1 MTVLFQSHGD
11 DPEVWRAALQRH
23 LPDEEIRIFPDE
35 LGDPAEIDFA
45 IAWKPP
51 RGMLKTLPNLK
62 AIFSLGAGI
71 DHLASDPDL
80 PRDVPVVRLVDRGLT
95 IGMTEFVTLSV
106 LRHHRRLR
114 EYAELQAQH
123 RWKELP
129 VPLAPNRRVGI
140 MGLGELGADAAR
152 ALTALRFDVAGWARS
167 PKEVEGVEVYTGERG
182 MGPFLVRTDILVC
195 LLPLTEET
203 RGILNRH
210 TMGELPRGACVVNVA
225 RGGHLV
231 EEDLLELLKTGQI
244 AEATLDV
251 TQSEPLPE
259 DHPFWDHPRIQITPH
274 AAAVT
279 PPETAAEV
287 IAGNI
292 ARMKRGETPHP
303 VVDFDKGY

>member
-11 DPEVWRAALQRH
+11 DPELWRKALQQH
-23 LPDEEIRIFPDE
+23 LPDEEIRVYPDE
-35 LGDPAEIDFA
+35 LGDPAEIDYA
-45 IAWKPP
+45 VAWKPP

-62 AIFSLGAGI
+62 AIFSLGAGV

-80 PRDVPVVRLVDRGLT
+80 PRGVPVARMVDEGLT

-114 EYAELQAQH
+114 EYQELQKQH
-123 RWKELP
+123 RWEELP
-129 VPLAPNRRVGI
+129 VPVAPKRRVGI
-140 MGLGELGADAAR
+140 MGLGQLGADAAR
-152 ALTALRFDVAGWARS
+152 ALVGLRFDVAGWARS
-167 PKEVEGVEVYTGERG
+167 PKQVEGVEVYSGERG

-231 EEDLLELLKTGQI
+231 EDDLLELLKTGQI

-251 TQSEPLPE
+251 TAREPLPE
-259 DHPFWDHPRIQITPH
+259 VHPFWDHPRIQITPH
-274 AAAVT
+274 VAAIT

-287 IAGNI
+287 IAQNI
-292 ARMKRGETPHP
+292 ARMKRGEAPFP
-303 VVDFDKGY
+303 IVDFDKGY